1 MCLILSGILSLSQHL
16 STLQHSPELY
26 CPASCSHCQKTRIWR
41 SGCYY
46 RKPDRLN
53 PSDLSLNDIPIPR
66 FQCASCRRTFSTLP
80 ECISPRR
87 WYPWFFQHVCLYLKL
102 KGWSINQLHQ
112 LFSIARSTLSRWGHW
127 LKDKFNTHRPVLC
140 SFEAKMGY
148 YPDPSSFWL
157 HWLESKR
164 LSHAMVLLNKQGTP
178 IP

>member
-1 MCLILSGILSLSQHL
+1 
-16 STLQHSPELY
+16 
-26 CPASCSHCQKTRIWR
+26 
-41 SGCYY
+41 
-46 RKPDRLN
+46 LN